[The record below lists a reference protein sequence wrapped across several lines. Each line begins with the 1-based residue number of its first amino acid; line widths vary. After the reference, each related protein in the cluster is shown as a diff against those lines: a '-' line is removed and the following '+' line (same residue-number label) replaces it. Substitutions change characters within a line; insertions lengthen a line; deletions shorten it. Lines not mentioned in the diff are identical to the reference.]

1 MKKILIVW
9 AAALLLASCG
19 AEIEENTASVTTNTV
34 TNAVATWEARDQEI
48 ISLQPEY
55 KAELYGKVKS
65 VEGNMFT
72 ISEIDRSKDPTID
85 MEQTE
90 KKAYMASL
98 SDADKIALK
107 EMIANSISW
116 ETKVM
121 IPVWIPMVK
130 KEQIWE
136 DKQDIEATLEDLKW
150 GDIVSIWY
158 NEEITDRKIAKYVKR
173 SIRK

>member
-1 MKKILIVW
+1 
-9 AAALLLASCG
+9 
-19 AEIEENTASVTTNTV
+19 
-34 TNAVATWEARDQEI
+34 
-48 ISLQPEY
+48 
-55 KAELYGKVKS
+55 
-65 VEGNMFT
+65 
-72 ISEIDRSKDPTID
+72 
-85 MEQTE
+85 
-90 KKAYMASL
+90 MASL

>member
-19 AEIEENTASVTTNTV
+19 AEVEENATGVTTNTI

-85 MEQTE
+85 MESTE

-130 KEQIWE
+130 KEQVWE